1 MSMLLLVRSLDD
13 VRSAV
18 KDVGGYLVHHRRQFG
33 DPPQPSPLVGL
44 WIRPE
49 LDAGLPAL
57 LPCSPSGSDSG
68 RSADGASAQTP
79 ADEAP
84 VGIRMSFS
92 LAGIWTLCW
101 MDGPLLREA
110 QDAHEYRHRI
120 LDGFVAGVVPE
131 TAPAGAFVPVFDPAD
146 ASGVVEARLS
156 ALRARHPRLV
166 AEHWYVDDRD
176 HGIAGPIQTPEG

>member
-1 MSMLLLVRSLDD
+1 MSLLLLVRSLDD
-13 VRSAV
+13 VRPAV
-18 KDVGGYLVHHRRQFG
+18 KDVGDYLVHQRRQFG

-68 RSADGASAQTP
+68 CNTDGATAQTP
-79 ADEAP
+79 AEEAP
-84 VGIRMSFS
+84 VGIQMSFS

-101 MDGPLLREA
+101 MDGPLLREV
-110 QDAHEYRHRI
+110 QGAHEHRHRI
-120 LDGFVAGVVPE
+120 LDAFVAGRVPE
-131 TAPAGAFVPVFDPAD
+131 KAPAGAFIPVFDPAD
-146 ASGVVEARLS
+146 ASGVIQERLS

-166 AEHWYVDDRD
+166 AEQWYVDDRD
-176 HGIAGPIQTPEG
+176 HGIAGPIQTPDG